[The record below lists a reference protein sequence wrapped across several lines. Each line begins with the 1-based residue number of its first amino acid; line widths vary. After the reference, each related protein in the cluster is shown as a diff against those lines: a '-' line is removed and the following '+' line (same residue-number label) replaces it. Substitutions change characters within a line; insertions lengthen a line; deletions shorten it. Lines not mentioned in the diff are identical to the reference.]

1 MTRSNEVSMISAH
14 DDNRSVARNKDEVF
28 AVDVA
33 ITQTVHA
40 STVKPDV
47 EPEKSGD
54 PNNNNTFLMDVS
66 NESLSETER
75 ANTNSCAN
83 DAEKEENDDTDTK
96 NETSKKLKRKLSLEI
111 ALVSGCGGGKKKIR
125 TVEAFNDTLF
135 PMLQEV
141 GWTKE
146 SGEDEDEGATFFL
159 PPGVSLNTQDDT
171 SSTNSKSSPTKKYSG
186 DEETWDCTCGYTN
199 PGSRTRC
206 KSCQGWKGGKRLPKA
221 YYNRIRDVIERV
233 LEKRNEAEAKAAEAF
248 LSAVPDY
255 VAEQFLPQPKQEK
268 ALVARPR
275 RTRQRSADVDWK
287 HERTHYPKATSRV
300 GQEYQVDVLPDAGS
314 YLAAV
319 DDGCKAWYVIFV
331 VGTVELNTIYSSI
344 LPYLCAKCT
353 STLSAMI
360 KFGTK
365 KRPSNLERLISCTLE
380 SSLT

>member
-1 MTRSNEVSMISAH
+1 M
-14 DDNRSVARNKDEVF
+14 
-28 AVDVA
+28 
-33 ITQTVHA
+33 
-40 STVKPDV
+40 
-47 EPEKSGD
+47 
-54 PNNNNTFLMDVS
+54 
-66 NESLSETER
+66 
-75 ANTNSCAN
+75 
-83 DAEKEENDDTDTK
+83 
-96 NETSKKLKRKLSLEI
+96 
-111 ALVSGCGGGKKKIR
+111 
-125 TVEAFNDTLF
+125 
-135 PMLQEV
+135 
-141 GWTKE
+141 
-146 SGEDEDEGATFFL
+146 
-159 PPGVSLNTQDDT
+159 
-171 SSTNSKSSPTKKYSG
+171 
-186 DEETWDCTCGYTN
+186 
-199 PGSRTRC
+199 
-206 KSCQGWKGGKRLPKA
+206 PKA

-319 DDGCKAWYVIFV
+319 DDGCKAWYVVFV

>member
-141 GWTKE
+141 GWTKVR
-146 SGEDEDEGATFFL
+146 ATIL
-159 PPGVSLNTQDDT
+159 YETKLVHR
-171 SSTNSKSSPTKKYSG
+171 SSV
-186 DEETWDCTCGYTN
+186 DCLWVLCVLVVEACSV
-199 PGSRTRC
+199 PWARC
-206 KSCQGWKGGKRLPKA
+206 
-221 YYNRIRDVIERV
+221 I
-233 LEKRNEAEAKAAEAF
+233 
-248 LSAVPDY
+248 
-255 VAEQFLPQPKQEK
+255 
-268 ALVARPR
+268 
-275 RTRQRSADVDWK
+275 
-287 HERTHYPKATSRV
+287 
-300 GQEYQVDVLPDAGS
+300 
-314 YLAAV
+314 
-319 DDGCKAWYVIFV
+319 
-331 VGTVELNTIYSSI
+331 
-344 LPYLCAKCT
+344 
-353 STLSAMI
+353 M
-360 KFGTK
+360 
-365 KRPSNLERLISCTLE
+365 
-380 SSLT
+380 